1 MRDLRFLI
9 YIFLSLCFYVMNVMV
24 CVISGTDPATV
35 AGVCMIFCNLFEGMH
50 DFSPRTGVK
59 IMHTLDFVAEL
70 F

>member
-1 MRDLRFLI
+1 
-9 YIFLSLCFYVMNVMV
+9 MNVMV
-24 CVISGTDPATV
+24 CVISGTDPATF